1 MSPAAAGVRSA
12 LNLEIPR
19 SRFAADL
26 ETVPPTEA
34 GHESEPDIGE
44 HRRPRARIETLAD
57 LIFGLSLGI
66 DSIALIPSSS
76 VTPFDMN
83 LRILGFAF
91 AFLFVI
97 TAWLIY
103 TTYASVLPLEESA
116 VTFLNVGL
124 LLLVALIPYLL
135 NSVIIGVNTIGDYSS
150 SLFALDLTGILVILA
165 SFAHILGREDNH
177 LIPHDAMPL
186 FRSGRDRMLVLA
198 VLMVVSVAPPLWDL
212 RFEGVPLRLY
222 MWTLPLISYWAGRA
236 MRPSSRTYRPG

>member
-1 MSPAAAGVRSA
+1 MLTVENTPATS
-12 LNLEIPR
+12 E
-19 SRFAADL
+19 
-26 ETVPPTEA
+26 
-34 GHESEPDIGE
+34 GHEEGE
-44 HRRPRARIETLAD
+44 SAGAHRHPRTRIETLAD

-76 VTPFDMN
+76 LTEFDMN

-103 TTYASVLPLEESA
+103 STYASVLPMEASL
-116 VTFLNVGL
+116 VTFLNVAL

-135 NSVIIGVNTIGDYSS
+135 NSVIIALNTIGDYSS

-165 SFAHILGREDNH
+165 FFAHILGREENH
-177 LIPHDAMPL
+177 LIPHASMPL
-186 FRSGRDRMLVLA
+186 FRSGRNRMAVLA
-198 VLMVVSVAPPLWDL
+198 VIMVASLAPPLWSL

-222 MWTLPLISYWAGRA
+222 VWTLPLLSYWAGRA
-236 MRPSSRTYRPG
+236 VRPESRTYRIR